1 MFGVNIDDNTI
12 KIERKGL
19 ESLLT
24 DKPEAAKRLRE
35 VIRKLLWEARNE
47 VAADV
52 KGKFGGDR
60 EPWRAVRNIVY
71 EKLLGGNLNIE
82 DMKRGTAGWKVIQKV
97 RKGTSDPLGRGGNRR
112 RRSLATAK
120 REGYEGK
127 ARGFILRFQNQG
139 TTDRSIKFRSDSRRH
154 VDKWNANPNTGNRG
168 SLSGSH
174 FFESSANK
182 ALNAMAQK
190 LGPLIDEELGKMY
203 EETTKD

>member
-1 MFGVNIDDNTI
+1 MFGVNIDDNNI

-47 VAADV
+47 VADDV
-52 KGKFGGDR
+52 KGKFSGDR

-154 VDKWNANPNTGNRG
+154 VDKWNQNPNTGNRG

-174 FFESSANK
+174 FFENSANK

-190 LGPLIDEELGKMY
+190 LGPLIDDELSKMY
-203 EETTKD
+203 EEQTKS

>member
-1 MFGVNIDDNTI
+1 MFGVNIDDNNI

-47 VAADV
+47 VASDV
-52 KGKFGGDR
+52 RGKFAGDR

-154 VDKWNANPNTGNRG
+154 VDKWNQNPNTGNRG

-174 FFESSANK
+174 FFENSANK

-190 LGPLIDEELGKMY
+190 LGPLIDDELSKMY
-203 EETTKD
+203 EEQTKS

>member
-1 MFGVNIDDNTI
+1 MFGVNIDDNNI

-127 ARGFILRFQNQG
+127 ARGFISASRTREPPTVVSNSVVIPADMLTSG
-139 TTDRSIKFRSDSRRH
+139 IKTRTQAT
-154 VDKWNANPNTGNRG
+154 VEA
-168 SLSGSH
+168 
-174 FFESSANK
+174 
-182 ALNAMAQK
+182 
-190 LGPLIDEELGKMY
+190 
-203 EETTKD
+203 

>member
-1 MFGVNIDDNTI
+1 MFGINIDDNNI
-12 KIERKGL
+12 NVERKGL

-47 VAADV
+47 VSSDIR
-52 KGKFGGDR
+52 GKFGGDR

-71 EKLLGGNLNIE
+71 EKLLGGNINIQN
-82 DMKRGTAGWKVIQKV
+82 MKRGTAGWKVIQKV

-112 RRSLATAK
+112 HRSLSTAQ

-139 TTDRSIKFRSDSRRH
+139 TKDRSIRFISNPRRH

-168 SLSGSH
+168 SLGGSH

-190 LGPLIDEELGKMY
+190 LGPLIDDELSKMY
-203 EETTKD
+203 EEQTKS

>member
-1 MFGVNIDDNTI
+1 MFGVNIDDNNI

-154 VDKWNANPNTGNRG
+154 VDKWNQNPNTGNRG

-174 FFESSANK
+174 FFENSANK
-182 ALNAMAQK
+182 ALNAMAQ
-190 LGPLIDEELGKMY
+190 
-203 EETTKD
+203 